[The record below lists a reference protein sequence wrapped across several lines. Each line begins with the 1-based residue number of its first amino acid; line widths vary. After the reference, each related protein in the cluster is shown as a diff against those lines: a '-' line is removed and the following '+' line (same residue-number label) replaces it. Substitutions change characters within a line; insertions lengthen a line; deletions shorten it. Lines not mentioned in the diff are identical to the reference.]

1 MADKMLRIAG
11 KDQDSLARGIRVD
24 GDGVLLNRVKGSDIA
39 VPVDL
44 QYHDLQAESA
54 IPTYR
59 VSRTE
64 IETWIDNETIIAD
77 STIVEPFSHR
87 GETETYFLISTD
99 SNSFAVRAN
108 AGIWSLSLSSST
120 TVWGALYPRSEDGNL
135 FNKPYTEAAPLRLL
149 YVMEGEYNSFKE
161 AYDNRQLN
169 NGRLYVKN
177 YDSVDANF
185 TVKILRIWK

>member
-11 KDQDSLARGIRVD
+11 KDQDSLAKGIRVD
-24 GDGVLLNRVKGSDIA
+24 GDGHLLNRIKGSDIA

-54 IPTYR
+54 IPTYK

-64 IETWIDNETIIAD
+64 IETLIDNETITAD
-77 STIVEPFSHR
+77 GSILEPFFNR
-87 GETETYFLISTD
+87 GETDTYFLISTD
-99 SNSFAVRAN
+99 SNLFAVRAN
-108 AGIWSLSLSSST
+108 AGIWSLHLSNSST
-120 TVWGALYPRSEDGNL
+120 VYGSIYPAPESGYQ
-135 FNKPYTEAAPLRLL
+135 FNKPYTEASPLRLL
-149 YVMEGEYNSFKE
+149 HVMDGDYNSFQE
-161 AYDNRQLN
+161 AYDNRQNN
-169 NGRLYVKN
+169 NGRIYIRN